1 MRKGKKR
8 GETLVNLSGDKNMSI
23 VGVDSSDVSVQH
35 PMIFPHDKFGISLV
49 DLKNDIRKVDDWRKA
64 VVVADLVQ
72 VNILTGAAEAAC
84 YVPVV
89 YSR

>member
-1 MRKGKKR
+1 
-8 GETLVNLSGDKNMSI
+8 
-23 VGVDSSDVSVQH
+23 
-35 PMIFPHDKFGISLV
+35 MIFPHDKFGISLV

-72 VNILTGAAEAAC
+72 VNILTGTAEAAC